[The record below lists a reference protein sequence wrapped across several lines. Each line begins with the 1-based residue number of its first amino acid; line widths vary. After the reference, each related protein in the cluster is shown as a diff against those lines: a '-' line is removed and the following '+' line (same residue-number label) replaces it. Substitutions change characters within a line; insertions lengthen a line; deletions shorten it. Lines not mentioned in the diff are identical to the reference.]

1 MDLNLCWRGPVGPG
15 SFPTAPNAV
24 EAINKAGVYLR
35 LKLYE
40 GGRTIAYVGQSGHLM
55 TRFDQ
60 HLTRLLSL
68 HQPLRDASGYV
79 VDQRGVENRFM
90 ALNAIS
96 TVAPL
101 AIEEILRTQF
111 YFSLAEDGFDV
122 DYLTLIEAM
131 LKARAE
137 NVMHEQPENIQSIN
151 PGEFDHDILI
161 VSDFSKVE
169 ASGQELI
176 ERVIG
181 DTPIEIPAA
190 QELFANA
197 D

>member
-1 MDLNLCWRGPVGPG
+1 M
-15 SFPTAPNAV
+15 
-24 EAINKAGVYLR
+24 Y
-35 LKLYE
+35 
-40 GGRTIAYVGQSGHLM
+40 
-55 TRFDQ
+55 
-60 HLTRLLSL
+60 
-68 HQPLRDASGYV
+68 
-79 VDQRGVENRFM
+79 
-90 ALNAIS
+90 
-96 TVAPL
+96 
-101 AIEEILRTQF
+101 
-111 YFSLAEDGFDV
+111 
-122 DYLTLIEAM
+122 
-131 LKARAE
+131 
-137 NVMHEQPENIQSIN
+137 EQPENIQSIN